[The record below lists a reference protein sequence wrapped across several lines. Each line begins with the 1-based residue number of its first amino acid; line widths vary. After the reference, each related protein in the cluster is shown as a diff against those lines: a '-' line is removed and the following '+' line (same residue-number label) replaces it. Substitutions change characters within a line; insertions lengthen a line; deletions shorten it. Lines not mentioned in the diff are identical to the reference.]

1 MAENENPKG
10 AEQVIL
16 SVSLDTQQAE
26 QQSADLGNNLKNL
39 GNNLGTQSVKSFKQQ
54 LKEAKEEALALQMAG
69 KAGTAEWNK
78 AVATI
83 AQLKDEM
90 DVLNR
95 SATAFDPGNK
105 FQALNKVASLA
116 ASSIGGMT
124 GAMTLLGV
132 SSETANESIA
142 KLQSISAIVGLLDA
156 WGDSVDFLKPFIQRL
171 GLVKATTLEVAAA
184 TEVSTVANQANTVAI
199 ETQTVATKAATAASK
214 ALKVAMASIGIG
226 LLIAAVAY
234 LVENWEKLKKSV
246 TDLFP
251 SLEGTGEVF
260 NKIKNIAVGVG
271 NVVVQYLIAPFK
283 ALGKVLKG
291 DFAGAATAMMEGLNV
306 VKNFKSGQLSGE
318 LNDAKKKNKEILED
332 DIKTLEHRVKVQK
345 ASGKDTDAL
354 ERSIFNKKKQLYAE
368 DKEKFDEI
376 VKDKEIF
383 EAGALKRI
391 SDKQKVENDKRIA
404 AAKAAADKA
413 KAAREAELK
422 EYEKYLNDA
431 SKVTSL
437 SAKNEREKAEAE
449 VRARYKTEL
458 DLASKLGKSKVELEK
473 AQASE
478 LLAINKKYAD
488 DVNAYLSSKDS
499 EKLSSFDKQRKTIN
513 DEIDKLKLTAS
524 ADDKARLEA
533 SRINQLTSIDNLE
546 TATNKSSNSK
556 GDLATIKSNNASN
569 ENDDVEIAKQKI
581 TNIRN
586 AEMVAEIEAYN
597 LKKLQLQGQNAEL
610 EELEREHSNNLV
622 AINEGYTKANIELSN
637 REKEAKIANANA
649 VANLLSNAASLFGE
663 NTIAYKAMAI
673 AQTSID
679 TYLAAQAAYK
689 SMVGIPIVGPA
700 LGAVAAGVAVA
711 GGLANVKKITAVK
724 VPSVAGSSSNGITGG
739 ATITA
744 PTINSTILKQKESG
758 ISDLTSTVEKKND
771 NVRAYIVEDDLNKKQ
786 EKTDLYN
793 KMSTI

>member
-26 QQSADLGNNLKNL
+26 QQSADLANNLKNAGNSL
-39 GNNLGTQSVKSFKQQ
+39 GSQSIKSFKQQ
-54 LKEAKEEALALQMAG
+54 MKEAKEEALALQMAG

-78 AVATI
+78 AVATV

-105 FQALNKVASLA
+105 FQSLNKVASLA

-132 SSETANESIA
+132 SSDTANESIA

-156 WGDSVDFLKPFIQRL
+156 WGDSVDFLKPFLARL
-171 GLVKATTLEVAAA
+171 GLVKAATLEVAAA

-260 NKIKNIAVGVG
+260 NKIKNVAVGVG
-271 NVVVQYLIAPFK
+271 NVVIQYLIAPFK
-283 ALGKVLKG
+283 ALGKLLKG

-318 LNDAKKKNKEILED
+318 LNDTKKKNKEILED

-345 ASGKDTDAL
+345 AAGKDTDAL

-368 DKEKFDEI
+368 DKDKFNE
-376 VKDKEIF
+376 VVSEKEIF

-391 SDKQKVENDKRIA
+391 SDKQKAENDKRIA

-431 SKVTSL
+431 KKINSL

-449 VRARYKTEL
+449 IKARYKTEL

-473 AQASE
+473 AQAVE

-488 DVNAYLSSKDS
+488 DVNAYLDSKDA
-499 EKLSSFDKQRKTIN
+499 EKLSSFDKQRKAIN

-524 ADDKARLEA
+524 ADDKARLEV
-533 SRINQLTSIDNLE
+533 SRVNQLTSIDSLE
-546 TATNKSSNSK
+546 TATNKSNKSK
-556 GDLATIKSNNASN
+556 GDLATVKSDNASN
-569 ENDDVEIAKQKI
+569 ENDDLEVAKQKI

-586 AEMVAEIEAYN
+586 AELVAEIEAYN

-622 AINEGYTKANIELSN
+622 SINEGYTKANIELSN

-679 TYLAAQAAYK
+679 TYLAAQSAYK
-689 SMVGIPIVGPA
+689 SMVGIPVVGPA

-724 VPSVAGSSSNGITGG
+724 VPSVAGRSSNGITGG

-758 ISDLTSTVEKKND
+758 ISDLTSTVEKKNG